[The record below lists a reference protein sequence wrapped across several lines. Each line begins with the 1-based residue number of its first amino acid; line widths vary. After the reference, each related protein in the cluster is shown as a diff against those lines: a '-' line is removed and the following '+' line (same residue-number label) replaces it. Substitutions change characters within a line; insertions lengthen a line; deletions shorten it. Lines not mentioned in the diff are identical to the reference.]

1 MRGVVRN
8 IRNDDKSRPGKGKQ
22 PVQSKRSNQKGNEKP
37 VVKAKVDTGRKPK
50 EDKLVN
56 NFFLTQLFNKVL
68 GKIFGYNYEDWL
80 STCGKLKEMVVD
92 DLNTVPNKINLM
104 PLSSIQ
110 MQQIKYKYLIL

>member
-56 NFFLTQLFNKVL
+56 NFFFNAA
-68 GKIFGYNYEDWL
+68 F
-80 STCGKLKEMVVD
+80 
-92 DLNTVPNKINLM
+92 
-104 PLSSIQ
+104 
-110 MQQIKYKYLIL
+110 

>member
-50 EDKLVN
+50 EDKLVIKF
-56 NFFLTQLFNKVL
+56 FFLTQLFNKVL
-68 GKIFGYNYEDWL
+68 CKIFVYNYEDWL

-104 PLSSIQ
+104 PLSSI
-110 MQQIKYKYLIL
+110 

>member
-50 EDKLVN
+50 EDKLVSKC
-56 NFFLTQLFNKVL
+56 FNVA
-68 GKIFGYNYEDWL
+68 F
-80 STCGKLKEMVVD
+80 
-92 DLNTVPNKINLM
+92 
-104 PLSSIQ
+104 
-110 MQQIKYKYLIL
+110 